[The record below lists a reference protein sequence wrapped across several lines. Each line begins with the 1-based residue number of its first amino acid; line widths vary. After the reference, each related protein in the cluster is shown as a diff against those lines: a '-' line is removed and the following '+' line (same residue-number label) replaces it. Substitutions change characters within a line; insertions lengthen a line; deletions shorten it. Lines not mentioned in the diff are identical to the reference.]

1 MFVYMTLKLSEFLLC
16 TTQLPFPDSFAQPA
30 MATDPDF
37 LMQLPDELL
46 LNVAHHMAAPDLVN
60 LSLVSKRLGA
70 IAQEALHSSPQDI
83 SGGSNL
89 VSLSTT
95 LIRRSDLARKVTKL
109 TLMVGREKESIPLSF
124 SWSMTEITLLWPPC
138 KTILKYLWKKRR

>member
-1 MFVYMTLKLSEFLLC
+1 VTTNARLSWHMFVYMTLKLSEFLLC
-16 TTQLPFPDSFAQPA
+16 TTQLPFPDSFAQPV

-37 LMQLPDELL
+37 FMQLPDELL

-95 LIRRSDLARKVTKL
+95 LIRRSDLARKVTN
-109 TLMVGREKESIPLSF
+109 SH
-124 SWSMTEITLLWPPC
+124 SWSAA
-138 KTILKYLWKKRR
+138 KRKAFPFVFRGQ